1 LILHCKNGKGNN
13 PPQQEHGD
21 DSIGNSIQK
30 SQAFVRP
37 EIVEGK
43 DEGRNDQKGQV
54 TDHEE
59 RIDRERIDNDS
70 QSKQMKRM
78 EEIQKDKIDDR

>member
-1 LILHCKNGKGNN
+1 
-13 PPQQEHGD
+13 
-21 DSIGNSIQK
+21 
-30 SQAFVRP
+30 
-37 EIVEGK
+37 
-43 DEGRNDQKGQV
+43 V

-70 QSKQMKRM
+70 QRKQMKRM